1 MIRPI
6 LRCGTEILHHPARRV
21 VEFDDDLHTLI
32 DDMIQTM
39 HAAPGVGLA
48 APQVGVGLRVFVAD
62 PSGGSSIDD
71 LVTMVNPRV
80 VEREGEQRE
89 DEGCLSLPGFTARVT
104 RPARLVVR
112 GRDRDGA
119 EITVEGEGLLARVL
133 HHELDHLDGK
143 LFVDRIQGLRREQIV
158 RRVRKLQRTGKW

>member
-62 PSGGSSIDD
+62 PSGGSPIDD

-112 GRDRDGA
+112 GCDRDGA
-119 EITVEGEGLLARVL
+119 EVTVEGEGLLARVL